1 MGETRF
7 EIKENF
13 LFTEEELEKL
23 WEDENGWVTTIPG
36 ITSITSRFI
45 YKRINGVVH
54 FKDLSAAYQ
63 EKKKKT
69 ANNKIFED
77 RLERDFDNDRAHES
91 ELERLRNE
99 SLRAEEEEQRR
110 RRDYDDWLDYNY
122 AAMEMEN
129 QRYEEERRREFEEQ
143 TRINLE
149 RDNEWY
155 N

>member
-7 EIKENF
+7 EIKENS

-36 ITSITSRFI
+36 ITSIASRFI

-77 RLERDFDNDRAHES
+77 RLERDFGNDRAHES
-91 ELERLRNE
+91 ELDRLRNE

-110 RRDYDDWLDYNY
+110 RRDFDDWLDYNY